1 MKPRAREYV
10 DIYFIIQKTKY
21 NINDLVKFAKIK
33 FDWHIE
39 PLQLARRFLEVISF
53 TDYPKMLTPFNK
65 KEIESFF
72 LNEAR
77 NLKNKIF
84 KP

>member
-39 PLQLARRFLEVISF
+39 PLQLARDF
-53 TDYPKMLTPFNK
+53 
-65 KEIESFF
+65 
-72 LNEAR
+72 
-77 NLKNKIF
+77 
-84 KP
+84 